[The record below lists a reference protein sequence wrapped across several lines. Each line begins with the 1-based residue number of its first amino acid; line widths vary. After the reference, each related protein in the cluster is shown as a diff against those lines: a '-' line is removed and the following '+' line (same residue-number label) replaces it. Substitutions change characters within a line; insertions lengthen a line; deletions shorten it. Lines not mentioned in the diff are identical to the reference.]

1 MAEETSLV
9 AQQIRLS
16 QWAAQIRDCQN
27 RPKGMDVTTWCA
39 QHNITKANYYYRLKR
54 VRQMCLDQISDA
66 AQPAFVELQQP
77 EEKGAMPAVEVP
89 VMRIENV
96 HGLSAEIFSPVTPEL
111 LNCLVEAFSHVE

>member
-1 MAEETSLV
+1 MAEETSLI

-16 QWAAQIRDCQN
+16 QYAAQIRDYQN
-27 RPKGMDVTTWCA
+27 RPEGMDVTTWCA

-54 VRQMCLDQISDA
+54 VRKMCLDKISDA
-66 AQPAFVELQQP
+66 TQSTFVELQQP
-77 EEKGAMPAVEVP
+77 EEKGTMSAVNVP

-96 HGLSAEIFSPVTPEL
+96 RGFSAEIFSSVTPEL